1 MGEHQSAAEPRPLAG
16 ARPQIA
22 AHENG
27 ARIWRQPGLPE
38 RGMAR
43 QWCRLRVWLWRFMA
57 ARLQVSGIVAGQV
70 FMTAVGPGD
79 AQLSVTAQGTGS
91 NALQVADIGFIIT
104 NVQEFRA

>member
-1 MGEHQSAAEPRPLAG
+1 
-16 ARPQIA
+16 
-22 AHENG
+22 
-27 ARIWRQPGLPE
+27 
-38 RGMAR
+38 MAR
-43 QWCRLRVWLWRFMA
+43 QLCRLRVRFWRFMA

-91 NALQVADIGFIIT
+91 TALPVADIGFIIT